1 VPAVIFI
8 TAYDEC
14 AIRAFEV
21 GALDYLLKP
30 ITKERFDA
38 AVDRVRRITSPTE
51 ERLRELAATMVRA
64 RGYALRLVARRAGR
78 HYFIPLRDVASLEA
92 DGNYL
97 RVRTAGAE
105 HLVRQT
111 MKEIEQRL
119 DPARFV
125 RIHRSV
131 IVAID
136 RITAIEAREH
146 GEYVVRLDDGRRLE
160 SSRTYSARLRELLK
174 GR

>member
-1 VPAVIFI
+1 MTPPSTASGALRIPLRSACASSPRPWSGPKATRFVSSHGVPA
-8 TAYDEC
+8 
-14 AIRAFEV
+14 
-21 GALDYLLKP
+21 
-30 ITKERFDA
+30 
-38 AVDRVRRITSPTE
+38 
-51 ERLRELAATMVRA
+51 AT
-64 RGYALRLVARRAGR
+64 
-78 HYFIPLRDVASLEA
+78 FIPLRDVASLEA

-97 RVRTAGAE
+97 RVRTAGTE
-105 HLVRQT
+105 QLVRQT

-119 DPARFV
+119 DPASFV
-125 RIHRSV
+125 RIHRSA

-160 SSRTYSARLRELLK
+160 SSRTYSVRLRKLLK